1 MMPILLRWLRGPSA
15 LVLVAAVASQ
25 LWAANLNDLLD
36 AEKLARFVKATGA
49 QRPALAADVQRLREA
64 VADYQM
70 DRGRRT
76 CEVLRWR
83 GEALDIS
90 EQRDL
95 RRKARKRIDA
105 ILDTLK
111 SRLDPGQSDRIRD
124 LLKKDDNILDAPTV
138 GIPFERINNTPLF
151 PRFKAQVEAYRVSL
165 PGTPSPLEGWSY
177 GDYLRLWTARGYIP
191 SGRPI
196 DELQQEQ
203 SDIFNRPDLQ
213 VRALPGSPQDKI
225 AKSPLLL
232 AATLLVP
239 DLAWAESE
247 LLWNHYPH
255 EAQDR
260 EEMWADYRRQNHLDD
275 EIQVRVNMSTPHARA
290 YLNLD
295 RWIVDLQDEEGT
307 GFEPIRA
314 EQIAFNALEA
324 LEISLPGREAEV
336 TDVFGSYTGMPGYRD
351 HIYLEAPSKI
361 VYTGHEKLVAFYFP
375 GRDFRGK
382 PIVDGKTRS
391 VKLVVQ
397 SQHDDFGRT
406 ELEWNTKRRAPTSP
420 PKDR

>member
-1 MMPILLRWLRGPSA
+1 M
-15 LVLVAAVASQ
+15 
-25 LWAANLNDLLD
+25 
-36 AEKLARFVKATGA
+36 
-49 QRPALAADVQRLREA
+49 
-64 VADYQM
+64 
-70 DRGRRT
+70 
-76 CEVLRWR
+76 
-83 GEALDIS
+83 
-90 EQRDL
+90 
-95 RRKARKRIDA
+95 
-105 ILDTLK
+105 
-111 SRLDPGQSDRIRD
+111 
-124 LLKKDDNILDAPTV
+124 
-138 GIPFERINNTPLF
+138 
-151 PRFKAQVEAYRVSL
+151 
-165 PGTPSPLEGWSY
+165 
-177 GDYLRLWTARGYIP
+177 WTARAYTP

-213 VRALPGSPQDKI
+213 VRALPGSARDRI

-255 EAQDR
+255 EQQDR
-260 EEMWADYRRQNHLDD
+260 EELWSDYRQQNHLND
-275 EIQVRVNMSTPHARA
+275 EIQVRVNMSTPHAKA

-295 RWIVDLQDEEGT
+295 RWIVYLEDEEGT
-307 GFEPIRA
+307 GYEPIRT

-336 TDVFGSYTGMPGYRD
+336 TDVFGTYTGQPGYRD
-351 HIYLEAPSKI
+351 HIYLEAPSRV
-361 VYTGHEKLVAFYFP
+361 VYTGHEKLVAFYFT

-382 PIVDGKTRS
+382 PVVDEKTRS

-397 SQHDDFGRT
+397 SQHDDFGRA
-406 ELEWNTKRRAPTSP
+406 ELVWNTKRRAPKTP